1 MSTTEIIELVII
13 TVLGAA
19 ILFYWIYVALKNH
32 WLSQI
37 IETVKQAMIEAEE
50 KWPYGHGEEKKQ
62 YVLDAIKE
70 KCESLQIPYSLI
82 VTTISKIITEIV
94 SHWNLLKK

>member
-1 MSTTEIIELVII
+1 MSTTEIVELVII
-13 TVLGAA
+13 TALGAA
-19 ILFYWIYVALKNH
+19 ILFYWIYVAVKNH
-32 WLSQI
+32 WVSQI
-37 IETVKQAMIEAEE
+37 LETVKIAMIEAEE
-50 KWPYGHGEEKKQ
+50 RWPQGHGEEKKQ

-82 VTTISKIITEIV
+82 VSTISKIITEIV